1 MTTPTRPETIQ
12 GVTDLDRLL
21 HEPSRL
27 LITTILYPLEE
38 ADFLY
43 LLRESGLTKG
53 NLSSH
58 VAKLEQAG
66 YVEVTK
72 TYQGKVPL
80 TIYRL
85 TERRRTPRLR
95 RLSCTAHGHRPIA
108 RRTAHVQRASD

>member
-1 MTTPTRPETIQ
+1 MTAPSRPQTIQ
-12 GVTDLDRLL
+12 TVTDLDRLL

-43 LLRESGLTKG
+43 LLRETRLTKG

-66 YVEVTK
+66 YVEVEK

-85 TERRRTPRLR
+85 TATGRRAFDAYRTHLQ
-95 RLSCTAHGHRPIA
+95 AIA
-108 RRTAHVQRASD
+108 RDLPTPPAE

>member
-1 MTTPTRPETIQ
+1 MSAPTRPETLQ
-12 GVTDLDRLL
+12 SVTGLDRLL

-27 LITTILYPLEE
+27 LIATILYPLAE

-43 LLRESGLTKG
+43 LLRETGLTKG

-58 VAKLEQAG
+58 IAKLEQAG
-66 YVEVTK
+66 YVEVEK

-85 TERRRTPRLR
+85 T
-95 RLSCTAHGHRPIA
+95 AAG
-108 RRTAHVQRASD
+108 RTAFDAYRVHLQAIAHALPAPKADQARKD

>member
-1 MTTPTRPETIQ
+1 MTAPTRPETIQ

-27 LITTILYPLEE
+27 LITTILYPLAE

-58 VAKLEQAG
+58 VAKLEGAG

-85 TERRRTPRLR
+85 AETGRRAFDAYRVQLQ
-95 RLSCTAHGHRPIA
+95 AIA
-108 RRTAHVQRASD
+108 RNLPTAKGTE